1 MRAALINRL
10 RDTRALHRV
19 GPVAAS
25 TAPGGFRAP
34 TLNTMNKAMGT
45 YEATM
50 IAEGVQDAE
59 SEQQYLEAWGLLIR
73 TGMAWQLQG
82 WFGRAANN
90 LIAQGLIDNEG
101 NVI

>member
-1 MRAALINRL
+1 
-10 RDTRALHRV
+10 
-19 GPVAAS
+19 
-25 TAPGGFRAP
+25 
-34 TLNTMNKAMGT
+34 
-45 YEATM
+45 M

-59 SEQQYLEAWGLLIR
+59 NEQQYLEAWGLLIR